1 MTKNVEQEIYQAGS
15 DSPAVKEHEQA
26 RQEAEGQ
33 PAGGSPSW
41 YSSSYTE
48 GMYLVHEIHL
58 LLPMT
63 YLDLPGNGGGANPRG
78 AASLLFGIIF
88 AENCI
93 KMTKK
98 KD

>member
-1 MTKNVEQEIYQAGS
+1 MTKNVEQETYQSGS

-63 YLDLPGNGGGANPRG
+63 YPDLPGNGGGANPRG
-78 AASLLFGIIF
+78 PLAQYLAYFLPKT
-88 AENCI
+88 A
-93 KMTKK
+93 
-98 KD
+98 